1 MDAKQSAIEQ
11 VAGFLLELD
20 KLKTIVRKTRIVGG
34 ARFENSAEH
43 SWQIALLAMAME
55 PYAAQPVAID
65 RVVKMLLVHDVGEID
80 AGDIIVYAQIDAA
93 QREADELA
101 GIERVFGLLPRSEGA
116 PLIALWKEFEAAQTP
131 EARFAHALDRATPV
145 LLHLSNQGV
154 GWRENGIA
162 YGRIVQRIRPEIEA
176 GCPALWTYLEKRL
189 EQARTNHW
197 FLAD

>member
-1 MDAKQSAIEQ
+1 MGSEQSAIEQ
-11 VAGFLLELD
+11 IAGFVLELD
-20 KLKTIVRKTRIVGG
+20 RLKTVIRKTKIVGG

-43 SWQIALLAMAME
+43 SWQIALLAMALQ

-101 GIERVFGLLPRSEGA
+101 GIERIFGLLPDSGGA
-116 PLIALWKEFEAAQTP
+116 AFIELWKEFEAAQTP

-154 GWRENGIA
+154 GWRESGIS
-162 YGRIVQRIRPEIEA
+162 YGRVLRRIRPEIEA
-176 GCPALWTYLEKRL
+176 GCPALWAYLEKRL
-189 EQARTNHW
+189 AQARTDRW